1 MTLLLFAAVGVGQAN
16 LATVPDMGNRGRARD
31 YFRKQVR
38 AERERRDWSQSHMA
52 KLLSDKGIGAH
63 TTTIAKIEAG
73 DRAVPIDEAA
83 AIADLFEVS
92 LDKLLG
98 RDLGP
103 ERDVMYTI
111 RAALDSVRQSSA
123 LLASVEA
130 TLRDQAADV
139 DSLDDLPDIGGT
151 IATECRRA
159 ADALA
164 EANEALRRV
173 RKLPLGDGS
182 IPRLTRKLL
191 LDELQRKVAD
201 DEAQS

>member
-1 MTLLLFAAVGVGQAN
+1 
-16 LATVPDMGNRGRARD
+16 
-31 YFRKQVR
+31 
-38 AERERRDWSQSHMA
+38 MA

-103 ERDVMYTI
+103 ERDMMYTM
-111 RAALDSVRQSSA
+111 RAALDTARQASWQMSSI
-123 LLASVEA
+123 ET
-130 TLRDQAADV
+130 TLRDRLAELAAF
-139 DSLDDLPDIGGT
+139 DLPKMMKTFQFDC
-151 IATECRRA
+151 ERA
-159 ADALA
+159 CDALA
-164 EANEALRRV
+164 EANDMLRTAG
-173 RKLPLGDGS
+173 PSDGGELQ
-182 IPRLTRKLL
+182 RLTRKLL
-191 LDELQRKVAD
+191 LEELQKEMA